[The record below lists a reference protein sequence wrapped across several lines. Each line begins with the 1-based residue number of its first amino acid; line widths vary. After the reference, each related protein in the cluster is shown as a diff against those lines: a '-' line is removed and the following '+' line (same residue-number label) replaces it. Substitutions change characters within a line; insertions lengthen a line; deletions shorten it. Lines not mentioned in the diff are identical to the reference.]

1 MLNIVFATSNA
12 GKISYLQRELD
23 NLGLGNDVKLEQLKM
38 DLTEIQSIDIAA
50 ISLHKAKQA
59 YAELGKPVLV
69 MDGGFYID
77 GLNGFPA
84 AYTRDMVDTIPLE
97 TMAKIVSV
105 LDVKTCRFKNV
116 ATIMFG
122 PDDYKQFFD
131 TTGDVFSLTDQV
143 WPEDSPYQWSY
154 LWRML
159 VPTKLGY
166 TKPLAA
172 LTSEELDA
180 YQVKRSS
187 TETSCLKMAAEYL
200 YQQYKQAA

>member
-12 GKISYLQRELD
+12 GKLSYLQRELD
-23 NLGLGNDVKLEQLKM
+23 NLGLGHEITLEQLKM

-84 AYTRDMVDTIPLE
+84 AYVRDMVDTIPIE
-97 TMAKIVSV
+97 TWAKIVSV
-105 LDVKTCRFKNV
+105 LDVKTCQFRNV
-116 ATIMFG
+116 STIMFG

-131 TTGDVFSLTDQV
+131 TTGDIFTLTDQV
-143 WPEDSPYQWSY
+143 WPEDSPFQWSS
-154 LWRML
+154 LWRIL
-159 VPTKLGY
+159 VPSKLGY
-166 TKPLAA
+166 TKPLAGFDKD
-172 LTSEELDA
+172 ELST
-180 YQVKRSS
+180 YQLKRSES
-187 TETSCLKMAAEYL
+187 ETSCLKMAAEYL
-200 YQQYKQAA
+200 YQHYKQAA